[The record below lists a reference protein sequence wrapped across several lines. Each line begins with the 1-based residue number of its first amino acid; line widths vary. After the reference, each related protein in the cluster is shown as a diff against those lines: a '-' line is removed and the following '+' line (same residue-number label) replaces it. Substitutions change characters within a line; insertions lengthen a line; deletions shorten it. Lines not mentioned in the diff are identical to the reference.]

1 MPAPFDRRAWQE
13 KNVDGETRR
22 WLERDAAAFLSQSGS
37 TPCIAS
43 IRRAEGV
50 WIEDHAGKR
59 YIDLHGN
66 SVHHLGYG
74 HPRLTAAVTAQI
86 RTLPFTPRR
95 FTDEPAVL
103 LAEALSA
110 CWPGGPAKVL
120 LTTGGS
126 DAIEV
131 ALKIARVATGR
142 HKTISFHGSYHGSGF
157 GALSVGG
164 RPNDRSPRLGPLLE
178 GALHVPPFYRWPATP
193 GGEPV
198 DSPHWARTSLEAVR
212 TMFERERAIAAV
224 IAEPIRATVHVPPDW
239 YWPEVRQLCDRHGAL
254 LIFDEIPTG
263 LGKTGKLFS
272 AGHFEATPDITVL
285 GKALGGGLVPIAAAI
300 ARADLDCAPEL
311 RLGHY
316 THEKSPV
323 AARAALT
330 TLEIIVKESLAQR
343 AAVLGER
350 ARRRIGAM
358 AERRPEVR
366 CARGKGLLLAVEL
379 RPGADADSIAW
390 RALDKGVNLTAGE
403 GRDLVMTA
411 PLVIGE
417 RELDR
422 ALDIV
427 EDSIVEE
434 AAESG
439 AAPGRKGVAE

>member
-1 MPAPFDRRAWQE
+1 
-13 KNVDGETRR
+13 
-22 WLERDAAAFLSQSGS
+22 
-37 TPCIAS
+37 
-43 IRRAEGV
+43 
-50 WIEDHAGKR
+50 
-59 YIDLHGN
+59 
-66 SVHHLGYG
+66 
-74 HPRLTAAVTAQI
+74 
-86 RTLPFTPRR
+86 
-95 FTDEPAVL
+95 
-103 LAEALSA
+103 
-110 CWPGGPAKVL
+110 
-120 LTTGGS
+120 
-126 DAIEV
+126 
-131 ALKIARVATGR
+131 
-142 HKTISFHGSYHGSGF
+142 
-157 GALSVGG
+157 
-164 RPNDRSPRLGPLLE
+164 
-178 GALHVPPFYRWPATP
+178 
-193 GGEPV
+193 
-198 DSPHWARTSLEAVR
+198 
-212 TMFERERAIAAV
+212 
-224 IAEPIRATVHVPPDW
+224 
-239 YWPEVRQLCDRHGAL
+239 
-254 LIFDEIPTG
+254 
-263 LGKTGKLFS
+263 
-272 AGHFEATPDITVL
+272 TVL